1 MHAVSISRDA
11 MCEPQE
17 EVMSIVSYLRRIAPC
32 GFFVATIGASSALH
46 AQSLGVVSGK
56 VSTSAGAPVVGAF
69 ISLDDAAPITQT
81 SETGDFRIDGVPAGN
96 HVLHVRRG
104 GFVEATDSLI
114 VSPDSVQSRSIT
126 LTEKV
131 ATLAGVTVIGTKS
144 DLAERREQ
152 LQQVPG
158 GVAMVEAQQ
167 LRATRQANLKDV
179 LQFVPGVYIQ
189 PRFGAADESQIS
201 IRGSG
206 LRDNFHARGVNLLV
220 NGMPYRNADGFT
232 DFESLEILTTDA
244 IEVYK
249 GGNALRYG
257 GSTLGG
263 AINLDTKTGFSSSP
277 VSIFGQGG
285 SFGFYKTQ
293 LESGGARGSADYY
306 ASYARTGLDGYR
318 QWSANQRDRLNL
330 HAGYRLGENT
340 DARAFYFYAQVN
352 EHLPGALDR
361 ATFESDPT
369 AADPTNVA
377 QHWGRDYNLHHIGLQ
392 LRSQLT
398 PTQRI
403 EISPYMQYRDI
414 DHPIFEVI
422 SQVSHDYGAEARY
435 ENTADIGPMDN
446 ELTIGFQPAYETLQ
460 NRQYQ
465 NNAGKHGA
473 LTKDQRDRAISY
485 AVYAEDVLALTRR
498 FSAVIAIRAE
508 RAVRETKDY
517 FLSNGDQSDRRT
529 YSPIN
534 PKLGFIYSLG
544 SDIAQLF
551 GNASRSFE
559 PPLLLELNSLTT
571 PGYIPLE
578 GQSAWQYEL
587 GGRGRRLGLAWD
599 VSAYDVELRNEI
611 LNINVQPFPSAPFTV
626 PTYRNAPKTR
636 HTGLELGLSYQVPG
650 ALFLHG
656 DVGDHITLRT
666 AYTLARY
673 KYVDDPNY
681 AGNDIPGAPS
691 QVLSTEIKYTHPS
704 GFSLAP
710 SVEWIPQSYFLD
722 SPNTVRNAGWTNLSL
737 RAEWNSMY
745 GVSLFA
751 GGQNLANRRFSQ
763 SVQVDNA
770 AGKYFEP
777 ADARFFY
784 AGLRWSPR

>member
-1 MHAVSISRDA
+1 
-11 MCEPQE
+11 
-17 EVMSIVSYLRRIAPC
+17 MSLFSHLRRIAPC
-32 GFFVATIGASSALH
+32 SVFLATVGATSVLH
-46 AQSLGVVSGK
+46 AQSLGVVAGK
-56 VSTSAGAPVVGAF
+56 VSTSAGAPVIGAF

-81 SETGDFRIDGVPAGN
+81 SETGEFRIDGVPTGN

-104 GFVEATDSLI
+104 GFVEAVDSI
-114 VSPDSVQSRSIT
+114 VVTTGADQPRAIT
-126 LTEKV
+126 LNDKV
-131 ATLAGVTVIGTKS
+131 ATLVSVTVIGTKS

-152 LQQVPG
+152 LDQVPG
-158 GVAMVEAQQ
+158 GVAMVEAPQ

-189 PRFGAADESQIS
+189 PRFGAADESQLS

-232 DFESLEILTTDA
+232 DFESLEMLTTDA

-277 VSIFGQGG
+277 VALFGQGG

-293 LESGGARGSADYY
+293 LESGGARGQADYY

-318 QWSANQRDRLNL
+318 QWSSNLRDRLNL
-330 HAGYRLGENT
+330 HAGYRLGDNT
-340 DARAFYFYAQVN
+340 DARAFYFYAHVN
-352 EHLPGALDR
+352 EELPGALDR
-361 ATFESDPT
+361 ATFESNPT
-369 AADPTNVA
+369 AADPTNIA
-377 QHWGRDYNLHHIGLQ
+377 QRWGRDYNLHHIGLQ

-422 SQVSHDYGAEARY
+422 SQISHDYGAEARY
-435 ENTADIGPMDN
+435 ENTANIGTMDN
-446 ELTIGFQPAYETLQ
+446 RLTIGIQPAYETLQ

-465 NNAGKHGA
+465 NNAGEHGA
-473 LTKDQRDRAISY
+473 LTKDQRDRATNY
-485 AVYAEDVLALTRR
+485 ALYAEDLLSLTRR
-498 FSAVIAIRAE
+498 FSAVIGVRAD

-529 YSPIN
+529 YRPIN
-534 PKLGFIYSLG
+534 PKVGFIYSLG
-544 SDIAQLF
+544 SDVAQIF

-571 PGYIPLE
+571 PGYIALE

-587 GGRGRRLGLAWD
+587 GGRGRRLGLTWD
-599 VSAYDVELRNEI
+599 VAAYDVELRNEI
-611 LNINVQPFPSAPFTV
+611 LNINVQPFPGAPFTV

-650 ALFLHG
+650 ALFVRG
-656 DVGDHITLRT
+656 DVGDHVTLRT
-666 AYTLARY
+666 AYTLAKY
-673 KYVDDPNY
+673 KYIVDPNY

-710 SVEWIPQSYFLD
+710 SVEWVPQSYFLN
-722 SPNTVRNAGWTNLSL
+722 SANTVRNDGWTNLSL
-737 RAEWNSMY
+737 RAEWSSSY
-745 GVSLFA
+745 GINLFA
-751 GGQNLANRRFSQ
+751 GGQNLADRRFSQ
-763 SVQVDNA
+763 SVQVDND
-770 AGKYFEP
+770 AGMYFEP
-777 ADARFFY
+777 VDGRSFY

>member
-1 MHAVSISRDA
+1 
-11 MCEPQE
+11 
-17 EVMSIVSYLRRIAPC
+17 MSIFSYLRRIAPC
-32 GFFVATIGASSALH
+32 SVFLATIGATSALH
-46 AQSLGVVSGK
+46 AQSLGIVSGK
-56 VSTSAGAPVVGAF
+56 VSTSAGAPVIGAF

-81 SETGDFRIDGVPAGN
+81 SETGEFRIDGVPVGN

-104 GFVEATDSLI
+104 GFVEAVDSI
-114 VSPDSVQSRSIT
+114 VVATEGDQPRAIT
-126 LTEKV
+126 LNEKV
-131 ATLAGVTVIGTKS
+131 ATLVGVTVIGTKS

-152 LQQVPG
+152 LDQVPG
-158 GVAMVEAQQ
+158 GVAMVEAPQ

-189 PRFGAADESQIS
+189 PRFGAADESQLS

-232 DFESLEILTTDA
+232 DFESLEMLTTDA

-277 VSIFGQGG
+277 VSLFGQGG

-293 LESGGARGSADYY
+293 LESGGTRGQADYY
-306 ASYARTGLDGYR
+306 VSYARTGLNGYR
-318 QWSANQRDRLNL
+318 QWSSNQRDRLNL

-340 DARAFYFYAQVN
+340 DARAFYFYAHVN
-352 EHLPGALDR
+352 EELPGALDR
-361 ATFESDPT
+361 ATFESNPT

-377 QHWGRDYNLHHIGLQ
+377 QRWGRDYNLHHVGLQ

-435 ENTADIGPMDN
+435 ENTANIGTMDN
-446 ELTIGFQPAYETLQ
+446 RLTIGFQPAYETLQ

-465 NNAGKHGA
+465 NNAGEHGA
-473 LTKDQRDRAISY
+473 LTKDQRDRATNY
-485 AVYAEDVLALTRR
+485 ALYAEDVLSLTRR
-498 FSAVIAIRAE
+498 FSAVIGVRAD

-529 YSPIN
+529 YSPIS
-534 PKLGFIYSLG
+534 PKVGFIFSLG
-544 SDIAQLF
+544 SDVAQIF

-559 PPLLLELNSLTT
+559 PPLLLELNGLTT

-587 GGRGRRLGLAWD
+587 GGRGRRLGLTWD
-599 VSAYDVELRNEI
+599 IAAYDVELRNEI
-611 LNINVQPFPSAPFTV
+611 LNINVQPFPGAPFTV

-650 ALFLHG
+650 AVFVRG
-656 DVGDHITLRT
+656 DVADHVTLRT
-666 AYTLARY
+666 AYTLAKYR
-673 KYVDDPNY
+673 YVDDANY

-722 SPNTVRNAGWTNLSL
+722 SPNTVRNDGWTNLSL
-737 RAEWNSMY
+737 RAEWSTSY
-745 GVSLFA
+745 GINLFA
-751 GGQNLANRRFSQ
+751 GGQNLADRRFSQ
-763 SVQVDNA
+763 SVQVDND
-770 AGKYFEP
+770 AGRYFEP
-777 ADARFFY
+777 ADGRSFY

>member
-1 MHAVSISRDA
+1 
-11 MCEPQE
+11 
-17 EVMSIVSYLRRIAPC
+17 MSLLKNLRRISPC
-32 GFFVATIGASSALH
+32 IAFFAVIGTSGTLH
-46 AQSLGVVSGK
+46 AQALGSISGN
-56 VSTSAGAPVVGAF
+56 VTTSGGAPVIGAF
-69 ISLDDAAPITQT
+69 ISLDDGPPVTQT
-81 SETGDFRIDGVPAGN
+81 SEQGAFRIAGIPAGS
-96 HVLHVRRG
+96 HVVHIRRG
-104 GFVEATDSLI
+104 GFVEAM
-114 VSPDSVQSRSIT
+114 DSVVVSANGEQSLAVT
-126 LTEKV
+126 MAEKV

-152 LQQVPG
+152 LAQIPG
-158 GVAMVEAQQ
+158 GVAMVEAPQ

-179 LQFVPGVYIQ
+179 LQYVPGVYIQ

-232 DFESLEILTTDA
+232 DFESLEMLTTDA

-277 VSIFGQGG
+277 ASVYGQGG

-293 LESGGARGSADYY
+293 LESGGARGKSDYY

-318 QWSANQRDRLNL
+318 QWSANRRDRVNL
-330 HAGYRLGENT
+330 HGGYQLGDNT
-340 DARAFYFYAQVN
+340 DARAFYFYAHVN
-352 EHLPGALDR
+352 EELPGALDR
-361 ATFESDPT
+361 ATFESNPR
-369 AADPTNVA
+369 AADPNNVA
-377 QHWGRDYNLHHIGLQ
+377 NKWGRDYNLHHIGLQ

-422 SQVSHDYGAEARY
+422 SQISHDYGAEIRY
-435 ENTADIGPMDN
+435 ENTANLGPLDN
-446 ELTIGFQPAYETLQ
+446 RLTVGIQPAYETLQ

-465 NNAGKHGA
+465 NNAGEHGA
-473 LTKDQRDRAISY
+473 LTKDQRDRAENY
-485 AVYAEDVLALTRR
+485 GVYAEDVLSLTRR
-498 FSAVIAIRAE
+498 FSTVFGVRAD
-508 RAVRETKDY
+508 RAVRATKDF

-529 YSPIN
+529 YNPVSP
-534 PKLGFIYSLG
+534 KVGFIYSLG
-544 SDIAQLF
+544 SDVAQIF

-559 PPLLLELNSLTT
+559 PPLLLELNSLTV
-571 PGYIPLE
+571 PGYMPLY

-587 GGRGRRLGLAWD
+587 GGRGRSLGLTWD
-599 VSAYDVELRNEI
+599 ISAYDIELKNEI
-611 LNINVQPFPSAPFTV
+611 LNLNVQPFLGAPFTV

-636 HTGLELGLSYQVPG
+636 HSGVEFGLSYQIPG
-650 ALFLHG
+650 AVFVHG
-656 DVGDHITLRT
+656 DVGDHISLRT
-666 AYTLARY
+666 AYTFASY
-673 KYVDDPNY
+673 KFVDDPDY
-681 AGNDIPGAPS
+681 EGHDIPGAPP
-691 QVLSTEIKYTHPS
+691 QVLSAEMKYTHPS

-710 SVEWIPQSYFLD
+710 GLEWIPQSYFLD
-722 SPNTVRNAGWTNLSL
+722 SPNTVRNDAWTNFSL
-737 RAEWNSMY
+737 RAEWNTQY

-751 GGQNLANRRFSQ
+751 AGQNLTNRRFSQ

-770 AGKYFEP
+770 AGQYYEP
-777 ADARFFY
+777 ADGRSFY

>member
-1 MHAVSISRDA
+1 
-11 MCEPQE
+11 
-17 EVMSIVSYLRRIAPC
+17 MSIFSYLRRIAPC
-32 GFFVATIGASSALH
+32 TVFLVTIAAGALN
-46 AQSLGVVSGK
+46 AQSGVAVTGK
-56 VSTSAGAPVVGAF
+56 VSTKAGEPIVGAF
-69 ISLDDAAPITQT
+69 ISLDDAPPIAQT
-81 SETGDFRIDGVPAGN
+81 DEAGEFRIDGVPAGN
-96 HVLHVRRG
+96 HVLHIRRG
-104 GFVEATDSLI
+104 GYAEATDSL
-114 VSPDSVQSRSIT
+114 VVTANSDVPRTIT
-126 LTEKV
+126 LSEKV

-152 LQQVPG
+152 LAQVPG
-158 GVAMVEAQQ
+158 GVAMVESAQ
-167 LRATRQANLKDV
+167 LRDTRQANLKDV
-179 LQFVPGVYIQ
+179 LQFVSGVYVQ

-206 LRDNFHARGVNLLV
+206 LRSNFHARGVNLLV

-232 DFESLEILTTDA
+232 DFESLEMLTTDA

-277 VSIFGQGG
+277 VSLFGQGG

-293 LESGGARGSADYY
+293 LESGGARGQADYY

-318 QWSANQRDRLNL
+318 DWSANRRDRVNL
-330 HAGYRLGENT
+330 HAGYQLGENT
-340 DARAFYFYAQVN
+340 DARAFYFYAHVK
-352 EHLPGALDR
+352 EELPGSLDR

-369 AADPTNVA
+369 AADPTNVT
-377 QHWGRDYNLHHIGLQ
+377 QRWGRDYNLHHIGLQ

-435 ENTADIGPMDN
+435 ENTANVGPMDN
-446 ELTIGFQPAYETLQ
+446 RLTVGFQPAYETLQ

-465 NNAGKHGA
+465 NNAGEHGA
-473 LTKDQRDRAISY
+473 LTKDQRDRAMSY
-485 AVYAEDVLALTRR
+485 ALYAEDVLSLTRR
-498 FSAVIAIRAE
+498 FSAVLGVRAD
-508 RAVRETKDY
+508 RDVRETKDY

-529 YSPIN
+529 YNPIN
-534 PKLGFIYSLG
+534 PKLGFIYSVG
-544 SDIAQLF
+544 TDIAQIF
-551 GNASRSFE
+551 GNASRTFE

-587 GGRGRRLGLAWD
+587 GGRGRRLGFTWD
-599 VSAYDVELRNEI
+599 IAAYDVELRNEI
-611 LNINVQPFPSAPFTV
+611 LNINVQPFPGAPFTV

-636 HTGLELGLSYQVPG
+636 HSGLELGLNYQVPG
-650 ALFLHG
+650 ALFVHS
-656 DVGDHITLRT
+656 DVSDHITLRT
-666 AYTLARY
+666 AYTFARY
-673 KYVDDPNY
+673 KYVEDPNY
-681 AGNDIPGAPS
+681 EGNDIPGAPS
-691 QVLSTEIKYTHPS
+691 QVVSAEVKYSHPS

-710 SVEWIPQSYFLD
+710 GLEWIPQSYFLD
-722 SPNTVRNAGWTNLSL
+722 SPNTVRNDGWTNFSL
-737 RAEWNSMY
+737 RAEWNSSY
-745 GVSLFA
+745 GISLFA
-751 GGQNLANRRFSQ
+751 AGQNLANRRFSQ

-770 AGKYFEP
+770 AGRYFEP
-777 ADARFFY
+777 ADGRSFY
-784 AGLRWSPR
+784 AGLRWSAR

>member
-1 MHAVSISRDA
+1 
-11 MCEPQE
+11 
-17 EVMSIVSYLRRIAPC
+17 MSICSFMRRIAPC
-32 GFFVATIGASSALH
+32 SVLLATIAAGALN
-46 AQSLGVVSGK
+46 AQSLGAVSGK
-56 VSTSAGAPVVGAF
+56 VSTSAAVPVVGAF
-69 ISLDDAAPITQT
+69 ISLDGAPPISQT
-81 SETGDFRIDGVPAGN
+81 DEAGAFHIDGITVGS

-104 GFVEATDSLI
+104 GFVEATDSI
-114 VSPDSVQSRSIT
+114 VVSGSSDQALTIT
-126 LTEKV
+126 LAEKV
-131 ATLAGVTVIGTKS
+131 ATLVGVTVIGTKS
-144 DLAERREQ
+144 DMAERREQ
-152 LQQVPG
+152 LEQVPG
-158 GVAMVEAQQ
+158 AVAMIEAPQ

-179 LQFVPGVYIQ
+179 LQFVSGVYIQ

-232 DFESLEILTTDA
+232 DFESLEVLTTDA

-277 VSIFGQGG
+277 VSLFGQGG

-293 LESGGARGSADYY
+293 LESGGARGKSDYY

-318 QWSANQRDRLNL
+318 DWSANRRDRVNL
-330 HAGYRLGENT
+330 HAGYQLGDNT
-340 DARAFYFYAQVN
+340 DARVFYFYAQVK
-352 EHLPGALDR
+352 EELPGALDR

-369 AADPTNVA
+369 AADPNNVA
-377 QHWGRDYNLHHIGLQ
+377 QRWGRDYNLHHIGLQ

-435 ENTADIGPMDN
+435 ENTANVGPMDN
-446 ELTIGFQPAYETLQ
+446 RLTLGFQPAYETLQ

-473 LTKDQRDRAISY
+473 LTKDQRDRATNY
-485 AVYAEDVLALTRR
+485 ALYAEDVLSLTRR
-498 FSAVIAIRAE
+498 FSVVLGVRADQ
-508 RAVRETKDY
+508 AVRETKDY
-517 FLSNGDQSDRRT
+517 FLSNGDQSDQRT
-529 YSPIN
+529 YNPIN
-534 PKLGFIYSLG
+534 PKAGFIYSVG
-544 SDIAQLF
+544 NDVAQIF

-587 GGRGRRLGLAWD
+587 GGRGRRLGLNWD
-599 VSAYDVELRNEI
+599 ISAYDVELRNEI
-611 LNINVQPFPSAPFTV
+611 LNINVQPFPGAPFTV

-636 HTGLELGLSYQVPG
+636 HSGVELGLSYQVPG
-650 ALFLHG
+650 AVFVRG
-656 DVGDHITLRT
+656 DVSDHITLRT
-666 AYTLARY
+666 TYTLAKY
-673 KYVDDPNY
+673 KYVEDPNY
-681 AGNDIPGAPS
+681 QGNDIPGAPS
-691 QVLSTEIKYTHPS
+691 QVLSAEVKYSHPS

-710 SVEWIPQSYFLD
+710 SLEWILQSYFLN
-722 SPNTVRNAGWTNLSL
+722 SQNTVSNDGWTNLSL
-737 RAEWNSMY
+737 RAEWNTAY
-745 GVSLFA
+745 GLSLFA
-751 GGQNLANRRFSQ
+751 AGQNLADRRFSQ

-777 ADARFFY
+777 ADGRSFY